1 MSKYKWTFV
10 SIAVIAL
17 LAGGVSGLSEINFWL
32 IFLVMF
38 GSILF
43 TGIITALEDDMP
55 GGYNNPDGTD
65 TPKNTKVM
73 SWIFRAFIVLAVLSG
88 TFTFIAKRPI

>member
-1 MSKYKWTFV
+1 VSHFVILNEVKNLCFHSLGVFMSKYKWTFV

-43 TGIITALEDDMP
+43 TEIIAALEDDMP

-65 TPKNTKVM
+65 TPKNTKIM
-73 SWIFRAFIVLAVLSG
+73 S
-88 TFTFIAKRPI
+88 